1 MSALWTAA
9 NVFFP
14 DLLKQLPHS
23 DTSIPLLK
31 LLVSLEFKNK
41 LQIFGFH
48 AIVKKTVITDF
59 LETGWK
65 HMHKE
70 APDKLLITEG
80 NRTTRVTWFSATGSE
95 CCVCIRD
102 RDDSAVRDSNL
113 VGIASKIF
121 DCIAKSIECFF
132 DIRAPVSP
140 IERLFKGIPAKGCFL
155 LVERN
160 GYVQNT

>member
-1 MSALWTAA
+1 MPTLWTAA

-14 DLLKQLPHS
+14 DLFKQLPHS
-23 DTSIPLLK
+23 ETGIPLLK

-48 AIVKKTVITDF
+48 AVVQKAIITDC

-80 NRTTRVTWFSATGSE
+80 NRTMGGTSLSDRGS
-95 CCVCIRD
+95 
-102 RDDSAVRDSNL
+102 L
-113 VGIASKIF
+113 
-121 DCIAKSIECFF
+121 
-132 DIRAPVSP
+132 
-140 IERLFKGIPAKGCFL
+140 
-155 LVERN
+155 
-160 GYVQNT
+160 

>member
-1 MSALWTAA
+1 MPTLWTAA

-14 DLLKQLPHS
+14 DLFKQLPHS
-23 DTSIPLLK
+23 ETGIPLLK

-48 AIVKKTVITDF
+48 AVVQKAIITDF

-80 NRTTRVTWFSATGSE
+80 NRTMG
-95 CCVCIRD
+95 
-102 RDDSAVRDSNL
+102 
-113 VGIASKIF
+113 
-121 DCIAKSIECFF
+121 
-132 DIRAPVSP
+132 APVFL
-140 IERLFKGIPAKGCFL
+140 IEGVFKGIPAKVCFL
-155 LVERN
+155 PGE
-160 GYVQNT
+160 GKGDFQNP